1 MGIVVMRTPVGQV
14 EYLWTNENGQKIYLV
29 TYNDKR
35 DSFYTNSLGI
45 ANKYL
50 ELHYKQLVLL

>member
-29 TYNDKR
+29 TYNDNR
-35 DSFYTNSLGI
+35 ESYYTNSVGI
-45 ANKYL
+45 AKKYL
-50 ELHYKQLVLL
+50 ELRYKQLKLL